1 MRYTRREFGKLALA
15 TAPAI
20 ALLDRTVIG
29 AALAQARPNSLINGV
44 QVGTITY
51 SFRSMPDQSAEATL
65 KYVVD
70 SGINAIEL
78 MGGPVEQYLGLSEPR
93 GGSARGGGRAGGA
106 AGRGGRGAPDPAT
119 LTASWNGV
127 ACAPVEPNADNL
139 AAAGLAAAA
148 RGGGRGA
155 GRGGRGTQTPEQR
168 AAAEAAAADRRARLL
183 AVSMDKVKALRTM
196 YNDAGVSI
204 YAVKMLN
211 TSMSDDEVDVIFNI
225 ASALGCT
232 HTTLELTEDEAQLK
246 RLGDFA
252 LKHKVYVAYH
262 THTQG
267 SMTIF
272 DKAFALS
279 EGNRANVDLGHFVA
293 GGGDALAFLNTFHT
307 KIASF
312 HLKDRTTPAHC
323 ALNLAWGRGETPI
336 TQILQTVQKNHW
348 TMPAT
353 IELEYAI
360 PEGSDAVK
368 EVQKCVA
375 YCRRALE
382 A

>member
-78 MGGPVEQYLGLSEPR
+78 MGAPVERYLGLSEPR
-93 GGSARGGGRAGGA
+93 GGGRAGGGA
-106 AGRGGRGAPDPAT
+106 PGRGGRGAPDPAT

-127 ACAPVEPNADNL
+127 ACAPAQPNADNL

-148 RGGGRGA
+148 RGGGGRGA

-168 AAAEAAAADRRARLL
+168 AAAEAAAADRRKRLL
-183 AVSMDKVKALRTM
+183 AVSMDKVKALRAM

-252 LKHKVYVAYH
+252 LRHKVYVAYH

-293 GGGDALAFLNTFHT
+293 GGGDALAFLNKFHA

-323 ALNLAWGRGETPI
+323 ALNLAWGTGETPI

-375 YCRRALE
+375 YCRRAL

>member
-78 MGGPVEQYLGLSEPR
+78 MGAPVERYLGLSEPR
-93 GGSARGGGRAGGA
+93 GGGRAGGGA
-106 AGRGGRGAPDPAT
+106 PGRGGRGAPDPAT

-127 ACAPVEPNADNL
+127 ACAPAQPNADNL

-148 RGGGRGA
+148 RGGGGRGA

-168 AAAEAAAADRRARLL
+168 AAAEAAAADRRKRLL
-183 AVSMDKVKALRTM
+183 AVSMDKVKALRAM

-211 TSMSDDEVDVIFNI
+211 TSMSDDEVDVIVNI

-252 LKHKVYVAYH
+252 LRHKVYVAYH

-293 GGGDALAFLNTFHT
+293 GGGDALAFLNKFHA

-323 ALNLAWGRGETPI
+323 ALNLAWGTGETPI
-336 TQILQTVQKNHW
+336 TQILQTVQKNRW

-375 YCRRALE
+375 YCRRAL

>member
-20 ALLDRTVIG
+20 ALLDRTVVG
-29 AALAQARPNSLINGV
+29 EALAQARPNSLIKGV
-44 QVGTITY
+44 QIGTITY

-70 SGINAIEL
+70 SGISAIEL
-78 MGGPVEQYLGLSEPR
+78 MGGPVEQYLGLAEPR
-93 GGSARGGGRAGGA
+93 TAGGGRAGRGG
-106 AGRGGRGAPDPAT
+106 AGRGGRGAPDPST
-119 LTASWNGV
+119 LTATWNGV
-127 ACAPVEPNADNL
+127 ACAPTQPNADNL
-139 AAAGLAAAA
+139 AAAGAAAA
-148 RGGGRGA
+148 GRGGGRGA
-155 GRGGRGTQTPEQR
+155 GRGGGRAAQTPEQR
-168 AAAEAAAADRRARLL
+168 AAAEAAAADRRKRLL

-293 GGGDALAFLNTFHT
+293 GGGDALAFLNTFHA

-323 ALNLAWGRGETPI
+323 ALNLAWGTGETPI

-353 IELEYAI
+353 VELEYAI

-375 YCRRALE
+375 YCRRAL

>member
-78 MGGPVEQYLGLSEPR
+78 MGAPVERYLGLSEPR
-93 GGSARGGGRAGGA
+93 GGGRAGGGA
-106 AGRGGRGAPDPAT
+106 PGRGGRGAPDPAT

-127 ACAPVEPNADNL
+127 ACAPAQPNADNL

-148 RGGGRGA
+148 RGGGGRGA

-168 AAAEAAAADRRARLL
+168 AAAEAAAADRRKRLL
-183 AVSMDKVKALRTM
+183 AVSMDKVKALRAM

-211 TSMSDDEVDVIFNI
+211 TSMSDDEVDGIFNI

-252 LKHKVYVAYH
+252 LRHKVYVAYH

-293 GGGDALAFLNTFHT
+293 GGGDALAFLNKFHA

-323 ALNLAWGRGETPI
+323 ALNLAWGTGETPI
-336 TQILQTVQKNHW
+336 TQILQTVQKNRW

-375 YCRRALE
+375 YCRRAL

>member
-1 MRYTRREFGKLALA
+1 M
-15 TAPAI
+15 
-20 ALLDRTVIG
+20 ALLDRTVFG

-78 MGGPVEQYLGLSEPR
+78 MGGPVEQYLGLTEPR
-93 GGSARGGGRAGGA
+93 PARAGGGGRAGRGR
-106 AGRGGRGAPDPAT
+106 AGGGRRGPDPAT

-127 ACAPVEPNADNL
+127 ACAPVQPNADNL
-139 AAAGLAAAA
+139 AAEGLAAAAA

-155 GRGGRGTQTPEQR
+155 GRGGGRAAQTPEQR
-168 AAAEAAAADRRARLL
+168 AAAEAAAADRRKRLL

-211 TSMSDDEVDVIFNI
+211 TNMTDDEVDVIFNI

-293 GGGDALAFLNTFHT
+293 GGGDALAFLNKFHA

-323 ALNLAWGRGETPI
+323 ALNLAWGTGETPI
-336 TQILQTVQKNHW
+336 TQILQTVQKNRW

-360 PEGSDAVK
+360 PEGSNAVK
-368 EVQKCVA
+368 EVQKCLA
-375 YCRRALE
+375 YCRRALGG
-382 A
+382 AA

>member
-78 MGGPVEQYLGLSEPR
+78 MGAPVERYLGLSEPR
-93 GGSARGGGRAGGA
+93 GGGRAGGGA
-106 AGRGGRGAPDPAT
+106 PGRGGRGAPDPAT

-127 ACAPVEPNADNL
+127 ACAPAQPNADNL

-148 RGGGRGA
+148 RGGGGRGA

-168 AAAEAAAADRRARLL
+168 AAAEAAAADRRKRLL
-183 AVSMDKVKALRTM
+183 AVSMDKVKALRAM

-252 LKHKVYVAYH
+252 LRHKVYVAYH

-293 GGGDALAFLNTFHT
+293 GGGDALAFLNKFHA

-323 ALNLAWGRGETPI
+323 ALNLAWGTGETPI
-336 TQILQTVQKNHW
+336 TQILQTVQKNRW

-375 YCRRALE
+375 YCRRAL

>member
-20 ALLDRTVIG
+20 ALIDRTVIG

-93 GGSARGGGRAGGA
+93 GGPARGGGRAGGA

-293 GGGDALAFLNTFHT
+293 GGGDALAFLNKFHA

-360 PEGSDAVK
+360 PDGSDAVK

-375 YCRRALE
+375 YCRHAL